1 MEQMAKE
8 AVSEDDSVYEVE
20 TSHLTIEKSENDPD
34 YEAKDSHVLLQ
45 DITTLSANISNIE
58 YLEISKQ
65 SKQQKASTKI
75 RRPKISW
82 VWQFFEFNKNN
93 TKAVSTHLSDA
104 HGITK
109 EIAMKHDEEEL
120 KNPPESSIKPYKH
133 SKQESLTQNIIGFV
147 IGIEITLK
155 NQLVQVK
162 YISLTLDAWSLPAHL
177 SYLDVTAHW
186 ITSDF
191 EPNEVLLSMKELPYP
206 HGATEIQEHLIN

>member
-1 MEQMAKE
+1 MTGCEKM
-8 AVSEDDSVYEVE
+8 
-20 TSHLTIEKSENDPD
+20 LTWCGSSSSL
-34 YEAKDSHVLLQ
+34 A
-45 DITTLSANISNIE
+45 
-58 YLEISKQ
+58 
-65 SKQQKASTKI
+65 
-75 RRPKISW
+75 
-82 VWQFFEFNKNN
+82 
-93 TKAVSTHLSDA
+93 THLSDA

-133 SKQESLTQNIIGFV
+133 SKQESLTQNVIGFV

-191 EPNEVLLSMKELPYP
+191 EPNEVLLSIKELPYP